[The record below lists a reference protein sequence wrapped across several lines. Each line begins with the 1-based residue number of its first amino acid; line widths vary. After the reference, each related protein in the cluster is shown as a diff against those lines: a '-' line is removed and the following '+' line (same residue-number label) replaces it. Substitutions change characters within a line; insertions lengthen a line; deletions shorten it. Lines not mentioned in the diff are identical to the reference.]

1 MVLDETILSLSAGGG
16 RMRMSRGG
24 RGGNRWWMMRR
35 VMSLCRGGSGCSGS
49 KYGTG
54 GRGSLGREWRDH
66 RCGYRG
72 GLLTRQHR
80 RCNTYTY
87 TVCRLIIVSPFQRER
102 KKKKKE
108 RGKKKYDRSY
118 ARSIV
123 RTSYRRTGE
132 YRVHSR
138 RRGSRD
144 SFRLAFVP
152 IVIFLLTRPR
162 PLPPLLRVA
171 RAQCSSLPVFALL
184 HCPSIA
190 CERAN
195 E

>member
-1 MVLDETILSLSAGGG
+1 MLSLTWWQVGTDASIRPRERTRGGRLKLVLDETILSLSAGGG

-24 RGGNRWWMMRR
+24 RGGNRRWMMRR

-102 KKKKKE
+102 KKKRKREEKKNTTD
-108 RGKKKYDRSY
+108 RTLARSY
-118 ARSIV
+118 ERRIVERVKISSPLSPPRFAR
-123 RTSYRRTGE
+123 
-132 YRVHSR
+132 
-138 RRGSRD
+138 
-144 SFRLAFVP
+144 FV
-152 IVIFLLTRPR
+152 
-162 PLPPLLRVA
+162 
-171 RAQCSSLPVFALL
+171 
-184 HCPSIA
+184 
-190 CERAN
+190 
-195 E
+195 

>member
-16 RMRMSRGG
+16 GMRMSRGG
-24 RGGNRWWMMRR
+24 RGGNRRRMMRR

-80 RCNTYTY
+80 RCNTYTP
-87 TVCRLIIVSPFQRER
+87 VPINCFSIAKR
-102 KKKKKE
+102 KKKKNKRKRE
-108 RGKKKYDRSY
+108 EKKKKKDTNVIST
-118 ARSIV
+118 I
-123 RTSYRRTGE
+123 GNE
-132 YRVHSR
+132 DRVHSR

-144 SFRLAFVP
+144 TFGFAFRDRYNS
-152 IVIFLLTRPR
+152 TRA
-162 PLPPLLRVA
+162 PPLSLPSLHRIA
-171 RAQCSSLPVFALL
+171 RAQCSITGVSRYSTAQV
-184 HCPSIA
+184 
-190 CERAN
+190 
-195 E
+195 

>member
-1 MVLDETILSLSAGGG
+1 MLSLTWWQVGTDASIRPRERTRGGRLKLVLDETILSLSAGGG

-24 RGGNRWWMMRR
+24 RGGNRRWMMRR

-108 RGKKKYDRSY
+108 RGKKNTTDRTLARSY
-118 ARSIV
+118 ERRIVERVKISSPLSPPRFAR
-123 RTSYRRTGE
+123 
-132 YRVHSR
+132 
-138 RRGSRD
+138 
-144 SFRLAFVP
+144 FV
-152 IVIFLLTRPR
+152 
-162 PLPPLLRVA
+162 
-171 RAQCSSLPVFALL
+171 
-184 HCPSIA
+184 
-190 CERAN
+190 
-195 E
+195 

>member
-16 RMRMSRGG
+16 GMRMSRGG
-24 RGGNRWWMMRR
+24 RGGNRRRMMRR

-80 RCNTYTY
+80 RCNTYTP
-87 TVCRLIIVSPFQRER
+87 VPINCFSIAKR
-102 KKKKKE
+102 KKKNKRKRE
-108 RGKKKYDRSY
+108 KKKK
-118 ARSIV
+118 I
-123 RTSYRRTGE
+123 RTSYRRSVMKIESTLAAAV
-132 YRVHSR
+132 RAIHSD
-138 RRGSRD
+138 SR
-144 SFRLAFVP
+144 SA
-152 IVIFLLTRPR
+152 IVIIRREPR
-162 PLPPLLRVA
+162 PFLSPPF
-171 RAQCSSLPVFALL
+171 FALL
-184 HCPSIA
+184 AHSAVLPVYRATPLPKYSVRA
-190 CERAN
+190 SERAN

>member
-1 MVLDETILSLSAGGG
+1 MDDETCDEFVQRWVRLFRQQVRDRGPRVTWAGMA
-16 RMRMSRGG
+16 RSPMRLP
-24 RGGNRWWMMRR
+24 RR
-35 VMSLCRGGSGCSGS
+35 PADSPASPLQHIHIYRVPINNCFSIP
-49 KYGTG
+49 K
-54 GRGSLGREWRDH
+54 RE
-66 RCGYRG
+66 
-72 GLLTRQHR
+72 
-80 RCNTYTY
+80 
-87 TVCRLIIVSPFQRER
+87 
-102 KKKKKE
+102 KKKKE
-108 RGKKKYDRSY
+108 RERKKKYDRSY

>member
-1 MVLDETILSLSAGGG
+1 
-16 RMRMSRGG
+16 MRMSRGG
-24 RGGNRWWMMRR
+24 RGGNRRWMMRR

-102 KKKKKE
+102 KKKKE
-108 RGKKKYDRSY
+108 RERKKKYDRSY

-132 YRVHSR
+132 NIESTLAAAVRAIRLDSR
-138 RRGSRD
+138 SSQSLY
-144 SFRLAFVP
+144 SFGEA
-152 IVIFLLTRPR
+152 
-162 PLPPLLRVA
+162 PPTTPP
-171 RAQCSSLPVFALL
+171 SFALL
-184 HCPSIA
+184 AHSAVVYRCSRYSTA
-190 CERAN
+190 QV
-195 E
+195 